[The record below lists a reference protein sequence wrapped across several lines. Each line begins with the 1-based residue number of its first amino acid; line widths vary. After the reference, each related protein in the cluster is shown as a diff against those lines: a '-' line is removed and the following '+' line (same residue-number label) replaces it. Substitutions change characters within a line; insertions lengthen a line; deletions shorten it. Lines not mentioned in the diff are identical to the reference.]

1 MIELYIVSFVAGIL
15 TVLAPCILPLL
26 PIIIGGS
33 SLQQDN
39 QKKISLKHPLA
50 IITSLVLSIVAFTLI
65 LKATT
70 ALLGVPTV
78 IWAIISGGI
87 VLLFGINL
95 LFPVLWEKF
104 IIATGLATLTSRF
117 MGISQGKKG
126 IKKDILLGAA
136 LGPVFNSCSPT
147 YALIIAVILP
157 ASFILGVGYLIA
169 YAVGLGLILL
179 LISIFGRLLVNKMKW
194 MSNPKG
200 IFQKVIGIL
209 FILVGI
215 FVILGLDKKVQSYV
229 LENGWY
235 DPIIQVEKSLRG
247 TGDTE
252 HYVR

>member
-1 MIELYIVSFVAGIL
+1 MIELYILSFVAGVL
-15 TVLAPCILPLL
+15 TVLAPCILPIL

-33 SLQQDN
+33 SLQHNDE
-39 QKKISLKHPLA
+39 KKVSLKHPLV
-50 IITSLVLSIVAFTLI
+50 IIISLILSIVLFTLI

-70 ALLGVPTV
+70 ALLGIPTV

-95 LFPVLWEKF
+95 LFPVIWERF
-104 IIATGLATLTSRF
+104 MVISGLATVTSRL
-117 MGISQGKKG
+117 MGKSQGKEG

-157 ASFILGVGYLIA
+157 ASFLLGLGYLIA
-169 YAVGLGLILL
+169 YSVGLGLILL

-194 MSNPKG
+194 MSDPRG
-200 IFQKVIGIL
+200 IFQKVIGVL

-215 FVILGLDKKVQSYV
+215 FVILGLDKKVQAYV
-229 LENGWY
+229 LDKGWY
-235 DPIIQVEKSLRG
+235 DPITRVEESFR
-247 TGDTE
+247 
-252 HYVR
+252 

>member
-1 MIELYIVSFVAGIL
+1 VIELYILSFVAGVL
-15 TVLAPCILPLL
+15 TVLAPCILPIL

-33 SLQQDN
+33 SLQHNDE
-39 QKKISLKHPLA
+39 KKVSLKHPLV
-50 IITSLVLSIVAFTLI
+50 IIISLILSIVLFTLI

-70 ALLGVPTV
+70 ALLGIPTV

-95 LFPVLWEKF
+95 LFPVIWERF
-104 IIATGLATLTSRF
+104 MVISGLATVTSRL
-117 MGISQGKKG
+117 MGKSQGKEG

-157 ASFILGVGYLIA
+157 ASFLLGLGYLIA
-169 YAVGLGLILL
+169 YSVGLGLILL

-194 MSNPKG
+194 MSDPRG
-200 IFQKVIGIL
+200 IFQKVIGVL

-215 FVILGLDKKVQSYV
+215 FVILGLDKKVQAYV
-229 LENGWY
+229 LDKGWY
-235 DPIIQVEKSLRG
+235 DPITRVEESFR
-247 TGDTE
+247 
-252 HYVR
+252 

>member
-1 MIELYIVSFVAGIL
+1 MIELYILSFIAGVL
-15 TVLAPCILPLL
+15 TVLAPCILPIL

-33 SLQQDN
+33 SLQHNDE
-39 QKKISLKHPLA
+39 KKVSLKHPLV
-50 IITSLVLSIVAFTLI
+50 IIISLILSIVLFTLI

-70 ALLGVPTV
+70 ALLGIPTV

-95 LFPVLWEKF
+95 LFPVIWERF
-104 IIATGLATLTSRF
+104 MVMSGLATVTSRL
-117 MGISQGKKG
+117 MGKSQGKEG

-157 ASFILGVGYLIA
+157 ASFLLGVGYLIA
-169 YAVGLGLILL
+169 YSVGLGLILL

-194 MSNPKG
+194 MSDPRG
-200 IFQKVIGIL
+200 IFQKVIGVL

-215 FVILGLDKKVQSYV
+215 FVILGLDKKVQAYV
-229 LENGWY
+229 LDKGWY
-235 DPIIQVEKSLRG
+235 DPITRVEESFR
-247 TGDTE
+247 
-252 HYVR
+252 